1 MELLTNWPTENAAFA
16 SDRKPTRSFLLFQV
30 LSFLISGAADTFGIT
45 PTQNLVAEQP
55 GARRH
60 ESGGAVRSEQEP
72 EP

>member
-1 MELLTNWPTENAAFA
+1 
-16 SDRKPTRSFLLFQV
+16 V
-30 LSFLISGAADTFGIT
+30 LSSLISGAAETFGIT
-45 PTQNLVAEQP
+45 PTQNLVVEQP